1 MLQPHLDSSMT
12 DCSSAGVSAVE
23 MAQIEV
29 QSLFP
34 KFDKSAAMFVQ
45 STPIGTKPYHFFAM
59 SLSAVV
65 YASETLLEM

>member
-1 MLQPHLDSSMT
+1 M
-12 DCSSAGVSAVE
+12 VE

-29 QSLFP
+29 QSP
-34 KFDKSAAMFVQ
+34 SPEFDKSAAMFVQ
-45 STPIGTKPYHFFAM
+45 STPLCAKLFHFFAM